1 MFRVSTYLAPSAI
14 HGIGV
19 FTPLPI
25 PAGTVIWE
33 YTPGVDLRLAAPE
46 LEGLPA
52 VLREQFRSH
61 CYLEPSGMYVFCGD
75 NARYMNHSFE
85 PNCDDSGEERTVA
98 LRDIAA
104 HEELTCDY
112 RSFDVE
118 SATTGLSVW
127 SGRLSRSG
135 RAR

>member
-1 MFRVSTYLAPSAI
+1 MFLVPTYLAPSAI

-19 FTPLPI
+19 YTPALI

-33 YTPGVDLRLAAPE
+33 FMPGIDLRLTAAE
-46 LEGLPA
+46 LETLPG
-52 VLREQFRSH
+52 VLQAQFRSH
-61 CYLEPSGMYVFCGD
+61 CYLEPSGLYVFCGD
-75 NARYMNHSFE
+75 NARYMNHCFQ
-85 PNCDDSGEERTVA
+85 PNCDDGGEKQTVA

-118 SATTGLSVW
+118 SATGGLTAW
-127 SGRLSRSG
+127 NRLADREVTT
-135 RAR
+135 